1 LKEQN
6 MEYIVFSIGKG
17 WIAILGSIR
26 GLVSITMPQSS
37 AQEALNILGEVV
49 NHASPSSERFKD
61 LIQRLKDYFG
71 GKKVSFP
78 DKLDLSKATPFQRQ
92 VWQVTRLI
100 PYGETRSYLW
110 VAEQIDNPKA
120 MQAVGQ
126 ALARNP
132 LPIIIPCHRV
142 VKSNGKLG
150 GFTGGVEMK
159 RRLLNIEAAA
169 T

>member
-1 LKEQN
+1 

-17 WIAILGSIR
+17 WIAILGSVR

-37 AQEALNILGEVV
+37 AQEALDILGEVG
-49 NHASPSSERFKD
+49 NHATPSSERFKD

-78 DKLDLSKATPFQRQ
+78 DKLDLSRATPFQRQ

-110 VAEQIDNPKA
+110 VAERMGKPKA
-120 MQAVGQ
+120 MRAVGQ
-126 ALARNP
+126 ALSKNP

-142 VKSNGKLG
+142 VKSNGEPG

-159 RRLLNIEAAA
+159 SRLLNIEAAA
-169 T
+169 TLHQQ

>member
-1 LKEQN
+1 

-17 WIAILGSIR
+17 WIAILGSVR

-37 AQEALNILGEVV
+37 AQEAIDILGEML
-49 NHASPSSERFKD
+49 NHAAPSSERFKD

-92 VWQVTRLI
+92 VWQVTKLI

-110 VAEQIDNPKA
+110 VAERIGKPKA
-120 MQAVGQ
+120 MRAVGQ

-150 GFTGGVEMK
+150 GFTGGVMMK